1 MIAAQAPDSPV
12 RLRRPVNGRRPLSI
26 RSPSAAS
33 VAGTTVI
40 EPTIAT
46 ATTIIVPIAN
56 DEKTGWATT
65 NMPDIATSTVSP
77 EISTARPDVAAA
89 TASAAL
95 LLRPAARSS
104 RMRRM

>member
-1 MIAAQAPDSPV
+1 
-12 RLRRPVNGRRPLSI
+12 LSI
-26 RSPSAAS
+26 RSPRTAR

-40 EPTIAT
+40 EPTTAT
-46 ATTIIVPIAN
+46 ATTTIVPMAN

-65 NMPDIATSTVSP
+65 NMPDIATITVSP
-77 EISTARPDVAAA
+77 EIRTARPEVEAA
-89 TASAAL
+89 TASAAV